1 AGQLA
6 VAAEDAAAHVDL
18 VDLGVALAGRD
29 LVVRGVL
36 GRDDA
41 DALGGA
47 RRDAQRAADA
57 LLEARVLEAVE
68 LVAAPKAGVD
78 RRLVLGVL
86 ERDRALDQAPES
98 GSEAAQRL
106 GGAYRAVGETPR
118 GLRPAPRA
126 PDQAPDGGSEAA
138 ARPP

>member
-106 GGAYRAVGETPR
+106 AERPVRAAEPTRLGSPLDLDHVLG
-118 GLRPAPRA
+118 RA
-126 PDQAPDGGSEAA
+126 PG
-138 ARPP
+138 R